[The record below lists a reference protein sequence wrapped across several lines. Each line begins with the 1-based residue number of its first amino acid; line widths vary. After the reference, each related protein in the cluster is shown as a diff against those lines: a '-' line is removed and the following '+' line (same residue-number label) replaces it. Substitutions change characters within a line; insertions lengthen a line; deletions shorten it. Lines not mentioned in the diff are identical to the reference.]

1 MLVVVPRPIDAIDV
15 GGGGHGSMSV
25 VMKYQ
30 DGVDQG
36 GCDLEQS
43 GLYLLY
49 APIQGERERGGTIGK
64 EVNRGPG
71 GSESRTEDKGKG

>member
-49 APIQGERERGGTIGK
+49 APIQGERERG
-64 EVNRGPG
+64 EP
-71 GSESRTEDKGKG
+71 